1 MATHYTLPNRPL
13 SIWKSPSL
21 DDSVFA
27 MTISKIEVRG
37 EETPDGTLF
46 HFHLAL
52 VGEDGDFIRLDN
64 APSYTD
70 MSCPMRGLLRVDYDG
85 LLGAPPPEPEVFVA
99 VVREGTD
106 ATTLCRYLL
115 DQDKVEQY
123 IFTDSGHGCRHWCAT
138 VLSRLAD
145 AGFVDQEIGD
155 IFAAYEER
163 EVQKFG
169 DKFPMPRITGTFYD

>member
-1 MATHYTLPNRPL
+1 
-13 SIWKSPSL
+13 
-21 DDSVFA
+21 

-46 HFHLAL
+46 HFHLAP

-123 IFTDSGHGCRHWCAT
+123 MY
-138 VLSRLAD
+138 V
-145 AGFVDQEIGD
+145 
-155 IFAAYEER
+155 
-163 EVQKFG
+163 
-169 DKFPMPRITGTFYD
+169 